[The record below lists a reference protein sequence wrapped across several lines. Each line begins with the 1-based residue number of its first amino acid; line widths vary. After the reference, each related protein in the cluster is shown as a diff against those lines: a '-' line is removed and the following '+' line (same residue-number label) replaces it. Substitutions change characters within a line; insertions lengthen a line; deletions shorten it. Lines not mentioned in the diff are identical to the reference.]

1 MTGPVTVPLLLSL
14 VQEAAAE
21 PGEFVRWLRDLPP
34 YLRLLAIAGIALV
47 AHAAVGL
54 LQRLGAWVMTPAE
67 SPKVARDLMARRNPK
82 VATVTSLVVSAA
94 TFAIYFFALGFA
106 LRELTPI
113 TIGQYLASATVIG
126 LAVGF
131 GTQGL
136 VQDVVTGLTLI
147 SSDALDIGDVVEV
160 SGQIGR
166 IEKIGL
172 RFTTMTNF
180 VGQTVYIPN
189 RNIAVIGRYRTGY
202 ARAFLDVQVPRDVA
216 DEQVAAVVASI
227 ARGFRAQHGSVIV
240 GEPRQHAVQT
250 AGENGWRFLR
260 TRFRIWPGQQQLVET
275 ALRQRVAAAMRELDP
290 SFADW
295 MVTITYRAQ

>member
-1 MTGPVTVPLLLSL
+1 MMPPFLPLL
-14 VQEAAAE
+14 QEAAAE
-21 PGEFVRWLRDLPP
+21 PGEFVLWLRGLPTL
-34 YLRLLAIAGIALV
+34 LRLLAIAAVAVV
-47 AHAAVGL
+47 AHAAVRL
-54 LQRLGAWVMTPAE
+54 LQRLGAWIMTPAE
-67 SPKVARDLMARRNPK
+67 SPQVARGLIGRRDPK
-82 VATVTSLVVSAA
+82 VATVTSLVVSAL
-94 TFAIYFFALGFA
+94 TFGIYFLAIGFA

-147 SSDALDIGDVVEV
+147 SSDALDLGDVVEM
-160 SGQIGR
+160 SGQVGR

-202 ARAFLDVQVPRDVA
+202 ARAFLDVQIPAGVPEDDVA
-216 DEQVAAVVASI
+216 RIVDGI
-227 ARGFRAQHGSVIV
+227 ARAFRAQHPAVIV
-240 GEPRQHAVQT
+240 GEPRQHAVQS

-260 TRFRIWPGQQQLVET
+260 TRFRIWPGQQGLIET
-275 ALRQRVAAAMRELDP
+275 ALRQRVIAGMRTLDP
-290 SFADW
+290 GFADW
-295 MVTITYRAQ
+295 MATVTYRVQ